1 MTHDREEKIMDQGI
15 TIEGYQLSPQ
25 QRRLWHLH
33 QHSSSFVSQCALLIE
48 GPTQLHRLRE
58 CLAQLVR
65 RHEILHTAFQRL
77 PGLDL
82 PLQVIVEPFTPP
94 VRVLDYS
101 MLDDCDAALS
111 LLYAEERASSFALE
125 RGQVLHAVLVKL
137 GAGRQLLLLTLPAL
151 CADSVSLINL
161 LRQLW
166 QTYAV
171 SPQQSAQD
179 VVQYADFS
187 AWQNDLCESTESLPE
202 REFWKTQLQLP
213 PVRLP
218 LERLDDHSSVDFDPK
233 CLSLTQDDEII
244 HKLRVL
250 AQQQSV
256 KVNLL
261 LLACWQALLSR
272 LTAQPEVVIETA
284 FDGRKFSYLDEA
296 VGLFRKFIPVGSQF
310 GEDLNYCELVVAVAQ
325 FVRHVQLH
333 EEHFMPANVQTAGIG
348 FEYEEWPEVI
358 RCGGLS
364 WQVRMVWSCAER
376 QKLKLSAVTQ
386 GERLTL
392 NFQYDEQRYTA
403 ETMARLSRQY
413 LTLLRAALANPETPL
428 QELELLSAADRQQLL
443 VAWQGPQTV
452 RASGGCVHELFEA
465 QVEQRPEQ
473 PAVVYEEQQ
482 LSYRELNQRAN
493 QLAHQLRA
501 YGVGPEVRVGI
512 FLERSVVQVVA
523 VLGTLKAGG
532 SYVPLDVMYPAE
544 RLRFMLEDAAV
555 AVLLT
560 QRELLPKLPSLVA
573 KVMMLDE
580 QWEEIGQ
587 QSVANP
593 ARQARA
599 DNLAY
604 VIYTSGSTGQ
614 PKGVMIE
621 HGKVMWLSETLA
633 QTIYAEQDELQRVS
647 VNAPLS
653 FDASVKQ
660 LLQLGAGRTLC
671 LLPERVRR
679 DGAAMRTY
687 LEREQ
692 VEVFD
697 CTPSQWR
704 LLMQTGKSAGERWPR
719 VVLLGGEAIDQE
731 LWRELSADRERSYYN
746 LYGPTECTVDASWE
760 RLSAR
765 QAPPSIGRGLP
776 NTRLLILDQRQE
788 LAPVGVAGEL
798 CIGGA
803 GVGRGYWQRA
813 QLTAEKFIPDRFSGI
828 AGARLYRT
836 GDVGRYLEDGRIE
849 YLGRSDRQLKL
860 RGYRV
865 ELEEIER
872 VLAGQRSVRECT
884 VVARAD
890 EFGERRLVAYVVKRA
905 QASGGEAAQARY
917 RLPNGLTI
925 AHRNH
930 NETAYL
936 YDEIFAKRSYLRH
949 GIRLPAGSC
958 VFDVGANIGMFTLY
972 VQQQCAGARIYAFEP
987 LAELCATLRVNS
999 QLLGGAVKVFDYG
1012 LWDTEQEVEFTYYER
1027 YTMMSGVK
1035 AYADAAAEVAV
1046 IKSYLRQEEAQGA
1059 SGAGELLA
1067 QAEELLAGR
1076 FEGRNERCR
1085 MRRLSDVIREEGV
1098 AAIELLKVDV
1108 QRAELEVLRG
1118 IEEEQWEKIRQV
1130 VMEVHDDEGRV
1141 GRCAE
1146 IAELLA
1152 ERGYRVVIEQEELL
1166 AGTDRYNLYAVQEGW
1181 DGRAA
1186 QSAPANEAVGPESAG
1201 AGELQEYLKQRL
1213 PEYMLPAAYVELSR
1227 LPLTRHGKVDYAALP
1242 EPESSNG
1249 HLTSAYVPPETEI
1262 EQAIANIWRKVLRVD
1277 KVSCDQNFFDIGG
1290 HSFLILQVSNRLR
1303 DILGR
1308 NVSIIELFKYPTI
1321 RALAKHLSQ
1330 ETVEEVSSGLHE
1342 RTTKREIALQQQRE
1356 FMQAR
1361 RAYQ

>member
-1 MTHDREEKIMDQGI
+1 MEQCK

-25 QRRLWHLH
+25 QRRVWQL
-33 QHSSSFVSQCALLIE
+33 QQYSPSFVSQCALLIG
-48 GPTQLHRLRE
+48 GPLQLHRLRE
-58 CLAQLVR
+58 CLAQLVH

-94 VRVLDYS
+94 LRVLDYS

-111 LLYAEERASSFALE
+111 LLYGEERASSFALE

-137 GAGRQLLLLTLPAL
+137 GADRQLLLLTLPAL
-151 CADSVSLINL
+151 CADSISLINL
-161 LRQLW
+161 LRQVS
-166 QTYAV
+166 QTYA
-171 SPQQSAQD
+171 SSTQQSAQD
-179 VVQYADFS
+179 VVQYADYS
-187 AWQNDLCESTESLPE
+187 AWQNDLCESTEFLPE

-213 PVRLP
+213 PVKLP
-218 LERLDDHSSVDFDPK
+218 LEHLEDHSSADFNPK
-233 CLSLTQDDEII
+233 CLSLTLDAEII
-244 HKLRVL
+244 HKLQVL

-256 KVNLL
+256 NVNLL
-261 LLACWQALLSR
+261 LLACWQALLWR

-284 FDGRKFSYLDEA
+284 FDGRKFSYLGEA
-296 VGLFRKFIPVGSQF
+296 VGLFRKFIPVRSEF
-310 GEDLNYCELVVAVAQ
+310 GEDLNYCELVVAVEQ
-325 FVRHVQLH
+325 MVRNVQMH
-333 EEHFMPANVQTAGIG
+333 EEYFMPANAQTAGIA

-358 RCGGLS
+358 SSGGLS
-364 WQVRMVWSCAER
+364 WRVRMVWSCAER
-376 QKLKLSAVTQ
+376 QKLKLSVVAQ
-386 GERLTL
+386 GERLAL
-392 NFQYDEQRYTA
+392 NFQYDTQRYTA
-403 ETMARLSRQY
+403 ETMARLSGQY
-413 LTLLRAALANPETPL
+413 LTLLRAALANPGTAL
-428 QELELLSAADRQQLL
+428 QELELLSAAERQQLL
-443 VAWQGPQTV
+443 VAWQGAQTV
-452 RASGGCVHELFEA
+452 RASAGCVHELFEA
-465 QVEQRPEQ
+465 QVEQRPEY

-482 LSYRELNQRAN
+482 LSYGELNRRAN

-512 FLERSVVQVVA
+512 LLERSVAQVVA
-523 VLGTLKAGG
+523 VLGSLKAGG
-532 SYVPLDVMYPAE
+532 AYVPLDVTYPAE
-544 RLRFMLEDAAV
+544 RMRFMLEDAAV

-560 QRELLPKLPSLVA
+560 QRELLPKLSPLAA
-573 KVMMLDE
+573 KVMVLDE
-580 QWEEIGQ
+580 QWEQIGQ

-621 HGKVMWLSETLA
+621 HGTVVWLSEALA
-633 QTIYAEQDELQRVS
+633 QTIYAEQDRLQRVS

-660 LLQLGAGRTLC
+660 LLQLGAGRTLY
-671 LLPERVRR
+671 LVPEWVRR
-679 DGAAMRTY
+679 DGAAMGAY

-692 VEVFD
+692 VEVLD

-704 LLMQTGKSAGERWPR
+704 LLMQTGKSARGRWPR
-719 VVLLGGEAIDQE
+719 VVLLGGEAIDEE
-731 LWRELSADRERSYYN
+731 LWQALSADRERSYYN

-760 RLSAR
+760 RLSEG
-765 QAPPSIGRGLP
+765 QAQPSIGRGLP

-803 GVGRGYWQRA
+803 GLGRGYWKRA
-813 QLTAEKFIPDRFSGI
+813 ELTAEKFIADRFSGI

-836 GDVGRYLEDGRIE
+836 GDVSRYLEDGRIE
-849 YLGRSDRQLKL
+849 YLGRSDRQVKL

-865 ELEEIER
+865 ELGEIER
-872 VLAGQRSVRECT
+872 VLAEHRAVRECT

-890 EFGERRLVAYVVKRA
+890 EWGEPRLVAYVVKQA
-905 QASGGEAAQARY
+905 QVSGGEEAQARY

-936 YDEIFAKRSYLRH
+936 YDEIFAKGSYLRH
-949 GIRLPAGSC
+949 GITLPAGSC

-972 VQQQCAGARIYAFEP
+972 VQQQCAEARIYAFEP
-987 LAELCATLRVNS
+987 LAELCATLQVNS
-999 QLLGGAVKVFDYG
+999 QLLGGTLKVFNYG
-1012 LWDTEQEVEFTYYER
+1012 LWGTEEEVEFTYYER

-1059 SGAGELLA
+1059 NGAGELLA

-1076 FEGRNERCR
+1076 FEGRSERCR
-1085 MRRLSDVIREEGV
+1085 MRRLSDVIREESV

-1108 QRAELEVLRG
+1108 QRAEFEVLQG
-1118 IEEEQWEKIRQV
+1118 IEEEEWGKIRQV
-1130 VMEVHDDEGRV
+1130 VMEVHDEEGGA

-1146 IAELLA
+1146 IRKLLA
-1152 ERGYRVVIEQEELL
+1152 ERGYRVVVEQEELL

-1186 QSAPANEAVGPESAG
+1186 QSAAANEAVGPGSSR
-1201 AGELQEYLKQRL
+1201 AGELREYLKQRL

-1249 HLTSAYVPPETEI
+1249 HLTSAYVQPENEI
-1262 EQAIANIWRKVLRVD
+1262 EQTIANIWQKVLRVD

-1290 HSFLILQVSNRLR
+1290 HSFLILQVSNHLR

-1321 RALAKHLSQ
+1321 RSLAKHLSQ
-1330 ETVEEVSSGLHE
+1330 ETVEEVSSGVHE
-1342 RTTKREIALQQQRE
+1342 RTAKREIALQQQRQ